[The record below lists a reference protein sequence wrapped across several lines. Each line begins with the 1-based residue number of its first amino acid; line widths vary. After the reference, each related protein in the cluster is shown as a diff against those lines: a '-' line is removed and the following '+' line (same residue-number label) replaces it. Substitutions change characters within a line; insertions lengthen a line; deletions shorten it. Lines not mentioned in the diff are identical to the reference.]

1 MIQRAGGVAALL
13 VAAAVSSSCT
23 ARTAIEAPADPP
35 VSERAPGPRT
45 RAERTEFRE
54 TSSYA
59 DVTSFLDSLVSAG
72 AKMHRFSMGRT
83 VEGRPIP
90 VVVASRPLVRTPDE
104 AKRLGRPI
112 VYVQGN
118 IHAGEVEGKEALQAL
133 LRDLTLAPGP
143 NALDSVVLIA
153 VPIYNADGNERLAS
167 QSVNRTEQNGPEM
180 VGVRSNAG
188 GLDLNRDY
196 MKADAPE
203 TRAALALLDSWDP
216 DVFVDLHTTNGS
228 YHGYGLTYSPSLHP
242 AAVHGGPFARD
253 ELLPELRRR
262 AARRGLTTF
271 DYGNFSLRYG
281 SDFNTDTVRQGWW
294 TYDHRPRFGT
304 NYFGLRGGVAILA
317 EAYSH
322 DPFERRVQSMS
333 VFVSEL
339 LSLVAER
346 GPAVRALTARAASA
360 RVRPDPATPPTAGS
374 PARASADSGA
384 IAIRARLTTSPN
396 MGEVL
401 AEDIVSTG
409 DSSVSEPGMPPGL
422 RRTGRFRTLRIPV
435 YDRFEATRTVRA
447 PHAYAIDISQSD
459 LVPRLL
465 AHGIEVHRLTSE
477 WTSPVDL
484 FEMDSVIVAPRPF
497 QWHREHRLEGRW
509 VRSQRAHRAGSWI
522 VPVGQPLGALA
533 VYLLEPE
540 SDDGLAAWNLV
551 APRLEPGSTFP
562 VARVPVAPDMSV
574 LTRVAPQGLP

>member
-1 MIQRAGGVAALL
+1 MIHRAGGI
-13 VAAAVSSSCT
+13 AAVFVATMLSSACT
-23 ARTAIEAPADPP
+23 ARTSIEPPADR
-35 VSERAPGPRT
+35 SAGAAPIGPRT
-45 RAERTEFRE
+45 RAERTGFRE

-72 AKMHRFSMGRT
+72 ARVHRFSMGRT

-104 AKRLGRPI
+104 ARRLARPV

-118 IHAGEVEGKEALQAL
+118 IHAGEVEGKESLQAL

-143 NALDSVVLIA
+143 NVLDSIVLIA
-153 VPIYNADGNERLAS
+153 VPIYNADGNERLAP
-167 QSVNRTEQNGPEM
+167 QSVNRTEQNGPEL
-180 VGVRSNAG
+180 VGVRANAG

-196 MKADAPE
+196 IKADAPE
-203 TRAALALLDSWDP
+203 TRAALALLDAWDP
-216 DVFVDLHTTNGS
+216 DVFVDLHTTDGS
-228 YHGYGLTYSPSLHP
+228 YHGYGLTYSPSLNP
-242 AAVHGGPFARD
+242 AAMHGGPFARD

-262 AARRGLTTF
+262 AASRGVNTF

-304 NYFGLRGGVAILA
+304 NYYGLRGGVSVLA

-322 DPFERRVQSMS
+322 DPFERRVRSMS

-339 LSLVAER
+339 LSLVGER
-346 GPAVRALTARAASA
+346 GAAVRALTARAAGA
-360 RVRPDPATPPTAGS
+360 RLRPDSATPSPSRTAAG
-374 PARASADSGA
+374 ALADSDHV
-384 IAIRARLTTSPN
+384 AIRARLTTEPYI
-396 MGEVL
+396 GDVVAEVI
-401 AEDIVSTG
+401 ESTG
-409 DSSVSEPGMPPGL
+409 DSSVTEPGMPPGL
-422 RRTGRFRTLRIPV
+422 RRTGRHRTLRIPV
-435 YDRFEATRTVRA
+435 YDRFEPTRAARA
-447 PHAYAIDISQSD
+447 PHAYAIDISQGD

-465 AHGIEVHRLTSE
+465 AHGIAVHRLTRE

-484 FEMDSVIVAPRPF
+484 FELDSVIVAPRPF

-522 VPVGQPLGALA
+522 VPVAQPLGALV
-533 VYLLEPE
+533 VYMLEPE
-540 SDDGLAAWNLV
+540 SDDGLATWNLV
-551 APRLEPGSTFP
+551 APRLEPGRRYP
-562 VARVPVAPDMSV
+562 VARVPVALDMSA
-574 LTRVAPQGLP
+574 LTRVTR